1 MLLFAE
7 MRVEE
12 VAQVTFESV
21 EVLLEKFAER
31 SVGHER
37 TLIKEWDFGI

>member
-12 VAQVTFESV
+12 IAQVSLECV

-31 SVGHER
+31 SVGHGM